1 MTIGAATAFA
11 SPTAFPHG
19 SFPSPPWVGRNARFE
34 GRLLKSSVV
43 VISADG
49 DVDASNADGDVD
61 ASNADA
67 LTQYTLSTVA
77 GYRGMVLDLRSLDF
91 LGDDGFSAIHRIS
104 VNCARVGTRW
114 AIVPGA
120 AASRVLRICDPQGSL
135 PRADTIAAAV
145 GTLPDQLHRPPRLVA
160 AYPNTDG

>member
-49 DVDASNADGDVD
+49 DVDASNAD
-61 ASNADA
+61 A

-91 LGDDGFSAIHRIS
+91 LGADGFSAIHRIS

>member
-1 MTIGAATAFA
+1 VTTSTATAFA
-11 SPTAFPHG
+11 PPEALPHG
-19 SFPSPPWVGRNARFE
+19 SFPSPPWVGRNARFA

-49 DVDASNADGDVD
+49 DVDASNAD
-61 ASNADA
+61 A
-67 LTQYTLSTVA
+67 LTEYTLRNVA
-77 GYRGMVLDLRSLDF
+77 GYRAMVLDLRSLDF
-91 LGDDGFSAIHRIS
+91 FGTDGFSAIHRIS

-120 AASRVLRICDPQGSL
+120 AAARVLRICDPQGSL

-145 GTLPDQLHRPPRLVA
+145 GTLPDQLHHPPRLIA
-160 AYPNTDG
+160 AYTKTDG

>member
-1 MTIGAATAFA
+1 MTTSTATAV
-11 SPTAFPHG
+11 PHPKALPHA
-19 SFPSPPWVGRNARFE
+19 SFPSPPWVGRNARFA

-49 DVDASNADGDVD
+49 DID

-67 LTQYTLSTVA
+67 LTEYTLSNVA

-91 LGDDGFSAIHRIS
+91 FGAEGFSAIHRIS

-114 AIVPGA
+114 AIVPGS

-135 PRADTIAAAV
+135 PRADTVAAAV

-160 AYPNTDG
+160 AYPNIDG

>member
-1 MTIGAATAFA
+1 VTTGTATAV
-11 SPTAFPHG
+11 PHPEAIPHA
-19 SFPSPPWVGRNARFE
+19 SFPSPPWVGRNAGFA
-34 GRLLKSSVV
+34 GRLLRSSVV

-49 DVDASNADGDVD
+49 DIDASNADV
-61 ASNADA
+61 
-67 LTQYTLSTVA
+67 LTEYTLSNVA

-91 LGDDGFSAIHRIS
+91 FGTDGFSALHRIS

-114 AIVPGA
+114 AMVPGS
-120 AASRVLRICDPQGSL
+120 AASRVMRICDPQGSL

-160 AYPNTDG
+160 PYTNTDD

>member
-1 MTIGAATAFA
+1 VTASTATAFA
-11 SPTAFPHG
+11 RPEALPLG
-19 SFPSPPWVGRNARFE
+19 SFPSPAWVGRSARFA

-49 DVDASNADGDVD
+49 DID

-67 LTQYTLSTVA
+67 LTEYTLRNMV

-91 LGDDGFSAIHRIS
+91 FGTEGFSAMHRIS
-104 VNCARVGTRW
+104 VNCARVDTRW
-114 AIVPGA
+114 ALVPGA
-120 AASRVLRICDPQGSL
+120 AASQVLRICDPQGSL

-145 GTLPDQLHRPPRLVA
+145 GTLLDQLHRPPRLVA
-160 AYPNTDG
+160 AYTNTDG

>member
-1 MTIGAATAFA
+1 VTIGTATAFA
-11 SPTAFPHG
+11 SPTALPHV

-34 GRLLKSSVV
+34 GRLLRSSVV
-43 VISADG
+43 VIS
-49 DVDASNADGDVD
+49 ADGDVD

-77 GYRGMVLDLRSLDF
+77 GYRGMVIDLRSLDF
-91 LGDDGFSAIHRIS
+91 FGADGFSAILRIS

-145 GTLPDQLHRPPRLVA
+145 GALPDQLHRPPRLVA